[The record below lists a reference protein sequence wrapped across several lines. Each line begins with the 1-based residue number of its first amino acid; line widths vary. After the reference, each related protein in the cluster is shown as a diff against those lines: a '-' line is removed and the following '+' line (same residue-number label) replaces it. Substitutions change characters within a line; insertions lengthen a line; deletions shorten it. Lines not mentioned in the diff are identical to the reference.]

1 MEKERHPPA
10 TQQEGLSTS
19 ASLEGNMSDR
29 GRRLEEVA
37 KRESKGNPLLE
48 EVLLKHLHYEWGKD
62 TNGGVPQIDK
72 PTDVDGV
79 KFWRV
84 GHNASHEFYVGID
97 GNGKRFVR
105 AIGEGVCENEDDIPE
120 LKESITEVTG
130 SEGWGYV
137 GHL

>member
-1 MEKERHPPA
+1 MTNR
-10 TQQEGLSTS
+10 
-19 ASLEGNMSDR
+19 D
-29 GRRLEEVA
+29 RRLEKVA

-48 EVLLKHLHYEWGKD
+48 EVLLKHLRYEWGKGIESD
-62 TNGGVPQIDK
+62 APQIDP
-72 PTDVDGV
+72 PTEVDGV

-84 GHNASHEFYVGID
+84 GHNASHEFYAGID

-120 LKESITEVTG
+120 LEESITEVTG

-137 GHL
+137 GHF